1 MSYHPYQSAPL
12 VPSGVSFFGQANG
25 HDQLHEANNNFVY
38 DSGLDLMHVGN
49 ITLNDDGFLGSAS
62 YPELIQLEN
71 DGTTTIN
78 SGVVIQGDLTV
89 NGTQFISQTETVVVA
104 DNIILL
110 NSGVTGTPTENAGI
124 EVERGT
130 ECNPQLLWDET
141 NEYWAFTFCKDD
153 DPSTLR
159 PIGVARSGLH
169 YDTTFGERHFF
180 DVGAGDGIRV
190 NDADIDVVVGHGLE
204 IDNLT
209 KAVEAVAGTGI
220 EVNADGIHVSLC
232 ANSGLTFGDDC
243 FGVLAGS
250 GLLTNDTGLH
260 IGQGDGLTIGADDI
274 TVKPY
279 HGINVDT
286 NGVSVDP
293 HHGITV
299 DVNGVSVTDGSGIL
313 VDANGV
319 HVNTGD
325 GLEIISDEVRVK
337 AGDAISL
344 DNGEVNVDLEG
355 ENEITEPEDSDL
367 LLLQRGTDVQKITF
381 QNLTDELQSIKTIE
395 QVTASQGHDYG
406 SPNGY
411 AYKDVSLV
419 NAGSNSI
426 VLQLPPADTHEGKV
440 LTFKRIDAASDSTYT
455 VRIDGSGTQT
465 IDDAGFKR
473 LYYRY
478 EGMNIIS
485 NGSNWFII

>member
-38 DSGLDLMHVGN
+38 DSGLDLLHVGN
-49 ITLNDDGFLGSAS
+49 ITLNDDGFLGNAS

-130 ECNPQLLWDET
+130 ECNPQLLWDEN

-204 IDNLT
+204 IDNST
-209 KAVEAVAGTGI
+209 NAVEAVAGTGI

-260 IGQGDGLTIGADDI
+260 IGQGDGLTIGADNI

-325 GLEIISDEVRVK
+325 GLEIISDEVKVVG
-337 AGDAISL
+337 GDAITV
-344 DNGEVNVDLEG
+344 DADGVNVDISKQG
-355 ENEITEPEDSDL
+355 NVTEPENDDL
-367 LLLQRGTDVQKITF
+367 LLLEKANGDVKNITF
-381 QNLTDELQSIKTIE
+381 QDLTDELQSVKTIE
-395 QVTASQGHDYG
+395 TITSSKTSAYS
-406 SPNGY
+406 
-411 AYKDVSLV
+411 YKDVTLV
-419 NAGSNSI
+419 NAGSATI
-426 VLQLPPADTHEGKV
+426 GIDLPPAASYLGKV

-455 VRIDGSGTQT
+455 VTINGSGTQT

-478 EGMNIIS
+478 EGLNIIS
-485 NGSNWFII
+485 NGTNWFII